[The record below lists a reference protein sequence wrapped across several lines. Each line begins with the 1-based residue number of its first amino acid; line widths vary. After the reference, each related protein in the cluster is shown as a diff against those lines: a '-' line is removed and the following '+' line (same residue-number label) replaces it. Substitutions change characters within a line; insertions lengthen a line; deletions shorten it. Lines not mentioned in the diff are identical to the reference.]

1 MKDLKLK
8 KLLKQN
14 KGRTFFH
21 KNCSEIFID
30 NSLKANEIKAKTNK
44 LDLIKL
50 KNFNTAKETIYKM
63 KRQLMEWEKIFAN
76 DMSKW
81 G

>member
-21 KNCSEIFID
+21 KNCSDIFID
-30 NSLKANEIKAKTNK
+30 ISLKANEIKAKTSWTQLNLK
-44 LDLIKL
+44 TLTQKRKPSIK
-50 KNFNTAKETIYKM
+50 
-63 KRQLMEWEKIFAN
+63 
-76 DMSKW
+76 
-81 G
+81 

>member
-21 KNCSEIFID
+21 KNCSDIFID
-30 NSLKANEIKAKTNK
+30 ISLKANEIKAKTSWTYLNLK
-44 LDLIKL
+44 TLTQQRKPSIK
-50 KNFNTAKETIYKM
+50 
-63 KRQLMEWEKIFAN
+63 
-76 DMSKW
+76 
-81 G
+81 